1 MFENRELKKLGIEV
15 IEKVKDI
22 DVVDI
27 ANQVSS
33 KLIITFPKSN
43 LDFMNIYT
51 ILISTNMYY
60 ANIKENMSK
69 ANFYYKN
76 SNIYFS
82 KEIDIENIDEYLF
95 HECIHKIQEH
105 KNKKNKL
112 TRMGICEI
120 NELSIKA
127 MALNEAAIQYITT
140 KCLENN
146 EKIINIYDISFVT
159 KSNYYPILTSL
170 ISQIALLIGDNI
182 LVDSTINSNE
192 DFKIEMIDEFGEKN
206 YVLIERNFEEI
217 LNSKNEILNNGENV
231 EILSQK
237 IKQMYLKTM
246 NVIYTSYFDN
256 LLCRINTEIEAE
268 FAIQKLIYYN
278 EFIKDNSGYEDF
290 LIYFDKMKLKFENKK
305 NEIKNSMALVVIKQ
319 NKILNIFKRLKK
331 LFINPNN
338 EYNK

>member
-140 KCLENN
+140 KCLEKN

-278 EFIKDNSGYEDF
+278 EFIKENSGYEDF

>member
-278 EFIKDNSGYEDF
+278 EFIKENSGYEDF

-305 NEIKNSMALVVIKQ
+305 NEIKNSVALVVIKQ

>member
-22 DVVDI
+22 DIVDI

-51 ILISTNMYY
+51 ILLSTNMYY

-140 KCLENN
+140 KCLEKN

-237 IKQMYLKTM
+237 IKQLYLKTM

-278 EFIKDNSGYEDF
+278 EFIKENSGYEDF

>member
-146 EKIINIYDISFVT
+146 EKIINVYDISFVT

-278 EFIKDNSGYEDF
+278 EFIKENSGYEDF

>member
-1 MFENRELKKLGIEV
+1 MFENRKLKKLGIEV

-22 DVVDI
+22 DIVDI

-51 ILISTNMYY
+51 ILLSTNMYY

-112 TRMGICEI
+112 TRMGMCEI

-140 KCLENN
+140 KCLEKN

-237 IKQMYLKTM
+237 IKQLYLKTM

-278 EFIKDNSGYEDF
+278 EFIKENSGYEDF

>member
-278 EFIKDNSGYEDF
+278 EFIKENSGYEDS

>member
-22 DVVDI
+22 DIVDI

-51 ILISTNMYY
+51 ILLSTNMYY

-112 TRMGICEI
+112 TRMGMCEI

-237 IKQMYLKTM
+237 IKQLYLKTM

-278 EFIKDNSGYEDF
+278 EFIKENSGYEDF

>member
-278 EFIKDNSGYEDF
+278 EFIKENSGYEDF
-290 LIYFDKMKLKFENKK
+290 LIYFDKMKIVWL
-305 NEIKNSMALVVIKQ
+305 LLLL
-319 NKILNIFKRLKK
+319 NKIK
-331 LFINPNN
+331 
-338 EYNK
+338 Y

>member
-278 EFIKDNSGYEDF
+278 EFIKENSGYEDF

>member
-51 ILISTNMYY
+51 ILLSTNMYY

-278 EFIKDNSGYEDF
+278 EFIKENSGYEDF

>member
-231 EILSQK
+231 EILSKK

-246 NVIYTSYFDN
+246 NLIYTSYFDN

-278 EFIKDNSGYEDF
+278 EFIKENSGYEDF

>member
-22 DVVDI
+22 DIVDI

-51 ILISTNMYY
+51 ILLSTNMYY

-112 TRMGICEI
+112 TRMGMCEI

-140 KCLENN
+140 KCLEKN

-237 IKQMYLKTM
+237 IKQLYLKTM

-278 EFIKDNSGYEDF
+278 EFIKENSGYEDF

>member
-22 DVVDI
+22 DIVDI

-51 ILISTNMYY
+51 ILLSTNMYY

-237 IKQMYLKTM
+237 IKQLYLKTM

-278 EFIKDNSGYEDF
+278 EFIKENSGYEDF